1 MKTFLR
7 LISFAK
13 PYGRYWPAYLIL
25 SIFSVFLGIAYY
37 ALIDPMIRIIFDP
50 ESLSQQVTMPVFAL
64 DPDYFKEL
72 FNYYLTKFVGGA
84 SHQRGLIFV
93 CIIFGVAS
101 FLSNLTRYLSQRI
114 LVSVRTRLM
123 YNIRKALFFKIS
135 RLHIGYFHE
144 KRKGDI
150 LSSISNDVTE
160 VQNSVA
166 NSFQIIFRDPLMIV
180 GFLVALFYMSPQLTA
195 VTLVALPI
203 TAFVIGR
210 VVRSLKKGAT
220 DTQALMGRIVSHFEE
235 AISGSRIIKA
245 FNAQKYTNERFD
257 QTNYRHRKAG
267 KKMFNRQEMA
277 SPLSEFLGVSVV
289 GIVLLYGG
297 YLQMQGA
304 LGMDLPEFF
313 IYMGFYYKVLEPS
326 KSMSNAFANLQR
338 GLVSGERIFAI
349 LDVEPAIKKSTN
361 PLPINDFK
369 QEIIFNNVG
378 FKYSNEPVLKGINL
392 KISKGKMVA
401 LVGPSGAGKSTM
413 ADLLPRFYDVTEG
426 SIYLD
431 GNDIRE
437 YEPKALI
444 SLMGIV
450 TQEAILF
457 NDTVFNNIAFG
468 MENVSSEDVIRAARI
483 ANAHDFISQMEDGY
497 QTNIGDRGLKLS
509 GGQRQRLAI
518 ARAVLKNP
526 PILILDEATSALDTE
541 SERLVQEALINLMKN
556 RTSVVIAHR
565 LSTIQ
570 FADEIVVLKEGEIV
584 ERGTHNELI
593 QKKGVYSHLCDLQ
606 TFA

>member
-1 MKTFLR
+1 MKIFLR
-7 LISFAK
+7 LLSFAK
-13 PYGRYWPAYLIL
+13 PYGRYWPSYLFLSIL
-25 SIFSVFLGIAYY
+25 SVFFGVVYF
-37 ALIDPMIRIIFDP
+37 ALIDPLTRIIFDP
-50 ESLSQQVTMPVFAL
+50 ASITQQTVLPDFYVSV
-64 DPDYFKEL
+64 DYFKQI
-72 FNYYLTKFVGGA
+72 FNYYLTKFMGESA
-84 SHQRGLIFV
+84 RQDGLLFV
-93 CIIFGVAS
+93 CIIFLIAS
-101 FLSNLTRYLSQRI
+101 FFSNLTRYLSQRI
-114 LVSVRTRLM
+114 LVSMRTRLM
-123 YNIRKALFFKIS
+123 YNIRKALFLKIS

-166 NSFQIIFRDPLMIV
+166 NSFAILFRDPLMII
-180 GFLVALFYMSPQLTA
+180 GFLSMLFYMSPQLTS

-220 DTQALMGRIVSHFEE
+220 DTQSLMGKIVSHFEE
-235 AISGSRIIKA
+235 SISGARIIKA

-257 QTNYRHRKAG
+257 QTNYRHRRAS

-277 SPLSEFLGVSVV
+277 SPLSEFLGVTVV
-289 GIVLLYGG
+289 GIVLLYAG
-297 YLQMQGA
+297 YLQLRGK
-304 LGMDLPEFF
+304 LGMDLPELF
-313 IYMGFYYKVLEPS
+313 IYMTFYYKVLEPS
-326 KSMSNAFANLQR
+326 KSISNAFANLQR

-349 LDVEPAIKKSTN
+349 LDEETIIRKSAN
-361 PLPINDFK
+361 PVPVKDFK
-369 QEIIFNNVG
+369 REIVFNGVG
-378 FKYSNEPVLKGINL
+378 FKYANEPVLKNINI
-392 KISKGKMVA
+392 KINKGKMIA
-401 LVGPSGAGKSTM
+401 LVGPSGAGKTTL
-413 ADLLPRFYDVTEG
+413 ADLLPRFYDVTTG
-426 SIYLD
+426 SITLD
-431 GNDIRE
+431 GIDIRD
-437 YEPKALI
+437 YEPKELI
-444 SLMGIV
+444 NLMGIV

-468 MENVSSEDVIRAARI
+468 MEEVREEDVITAAKI
-483 ANAHDFISQMEDGY
+483 ANAHEFISQMEFGY
-497 QTNIGDRGLKLS
+497 QANIGDRGLKLS

-570 FADEIVVLKEGEIV
+570 HADEIIVLKEGSVV

-593 QKKGVYSHLCDLQ
+593 RQKGLYSHLCDLQ